1 MGVEQ
6 IPLPDMPCMHLT
18 AGMSSSDQQRPS
30 LDGRHFDIAIIGGGI
45 NGVAIA
51 RECAGAGKSVLLLE
65 QNDFASGTTSRS
77 TRIFHGGLRYLEQ
90 GELGLVRESLRERER
105 QLREQPHLV
114 RPIEFLLA
122 LEPGARHSAL
132 AIRAGLWL
140 YGAVG
145 GSGQRLRARE
155 SEARRLEE
163 LLDAGKDWSVF
174 SYEDAQ
180 CEFPELL
187 VAEWLAEAIRC
198 GAIARNY
205 ASALQLECPRGRV
218 SRLTFRDRLNGQEQD
233 IEATWI
239 INATGPWADRVC
251 AQFTLRGQRRMVGG
265 LRGSHIVLRQFSGMP
280 TAAIYTEAADGRPFF
295 AIPWNGQ
302 LLVGTTEVADEGD
315 PGSAQPAEDE
325 IEYLLQSLSRLFPGR
340 AFSSSDIRYAFAG
353 VRPLPYSPGCASA
366 AITRRHML
374 YEHSAEGAAGLISV
388 IGGKLTTAASLARE
402 CARKIGLE
410 TPEAAPAWVAMGAA
424 TGVESSLRQ
433 WARQISGLAQIPES
447 SAYTLGEWHGRRALG
462 IARMAANDERLRLPL
477 CPHSDHLVAEAVSAM
492 HNLCA
497 VTLADILLRRVPVAL
512 GACWSEECTQMA
524 AAGIGEAMG
533 WSERQISQAAED
545 FEEDRGRFLK
555 PAAMSLVSSHEAT
568 SSGLWPEHAA

>member
-1 MGVEQ
+1 
-6 IPLPDMPCMHLT
+6 
-18 AGMSSSDQQRPS
+18 MSSSDQQRAS
-30 LDGRHFDIAIIGGGI
+30 LDGRRFDVAIIGGGI

-51 RECAGAGKSVLLLE
+51 RECARAGKSALLLE
-65 QNDFASGTTSRS
+65 QNDFGSGTTSRS
-77 TRIFHGGLRYLEQ
+77 TRIFHGGLRYLEH

-145 GSGQRLRARE
+145 GWGQRPRARE
-155 SEARRLEE
+155 SSSESQARRLEE
-163 LLDAGKDWSVF
+163 LLDAGQDWSVF

-187 VAEWLAEAIRC
+187 VAEWLAEAIGH
-198 GAIARNY
+198 GAVARNY
-205 ASALQLECPRGRV
+205 ALALQLHGAGGRV
-218 SRLTFRDRLNGQEQD
+218 SGLTFRDRINGREQH

-239 INATGPWADRVC
+239 INASGPWADRVC
-251 AQFTLRGQRRMVGG
+251 TQFALRGQRRMVGG

-280 TAAIYTEAADGRPFF
+280 NAAIYTEAADGRPFF
-295 AIPWNGQ
+295 VIPWNGQ
-302 LLVGTTEVADEGD
+302 LLVGTTEVNDEGD
-315 PGSAQPAEDE
+315 PGNAQPAEDE

-340 AFSSSDIRYAFAG
+340 TINSSDIRYAFAG

-402 CARKIGLE
+402 CVQKMGVETLE
-410 TPEAAPAWVAMGAA
+410 IVPALVAMGPAA
-424 TGVESSLRQ
+424 GVESSLRQ
-433 WARQISGLAQIPES
+433 WSRQISGLAQIPES
-447 SAYTLGEWHGRRALG
+447 SAYALGEWHGRRALG

-492 HNLCA
+492 QNLSA

-533 WSERQISQAAED
+533 WNARRISQAAED
-545 FEEDRGRFLK
+545 FEEDRSRFLK
-555 PAAMSLVSSHEAT
+555 PAAVSQVIAHQAT
-568 SSGLWPEHAA
+568 PSALWPEHAAQ